1 MDSSW
6 CLCDVR
12 YHDPQ
17 RHKLYRESHRG
28 KGDYSDSNSPVV
40 YTVKM
45 TSNPPP
51 RSPYIKCL
59 RFGSFEI
66 FKTRDPLTGRS
77 RPSVGR
83 KDIPV
88 YCIYYS
94 ASRPPKNHMTSAHT
108 YASKAWQASL
118 GLLTQWKEVTA
129 LPRLVPL
136 RTMSIAT

>member
-6 CLCDVR
+6 CLRDVR

-17 RHKLYRESHRG
+17 RHKLYSESHRG

-77 RPSVGR
+77 GPSVGR
-83 KDIPV
+83 KDILV
-88 YCIYYS
+88 YIMYGTQC
-94 ASRPPKNHMTSAHT
+94 SRD
-108 YASKAWQASL
+108 
-118 GLLTQWKEVTA
+118 
-129 LPRLVPL
+129 
-136 RTMSIAT
+136 

>member
-77 RPSVGR
+77 GPSVGR
-83 KDIPV
+83 KDILV
-88 YCIYYS
+88 TLLDYVI
-94 ASRPPKNHMTSAHT
+94 SAH
-108 YASKAWQASL
+108 YP
-118 GLLTQWKEVTA
+118 EV
-129 LPRLVPL
+129 
-136 RTMSIAT
+136 SIRDVDSPSIE